1 MGRASYFAV
10 LAAAVSCYAALGAVL
25 AILPDLVDDR
35 AALGLAV
42 GAPALTAVIT
52 RPGGGRLADRIGPA
66 PVVTAGAVVMALGI
80 APAWVDGYASLLASR
95 LMIGAGEGAMMSA
108 AVLWLLRLAGPE
120 KRGRALGHIGL
131 ANYAGLTAGP
141 LLASALGH
149 ARDPVFALAA
159 VLPLLGVALAAR
171 AERPPTEHSRHPQA
185 TGVVK
190 ATLGPGISLALVN
203 CGYVALLAFGA
214 QVSGTR
220 LVVPVFAAGVI
231 LARTAGASIPDRLG
245 ARPTVLVST
254 AVAAAGLVAVSA
266 GAGLPGTALLA
277 AGQGLA
283 VPALGLLA
291 LSRVAPER
299 HGAAAGLFFAYF
311 DAGVGAG
318 GPLVGLVAR
327 ATSPTQAMVA
337 AGGAV
342 LAAGVLQVRTP
353 SSKIEPKPLSD
364 AADTAN
370 GAPYGHGIRKRA
382 Q

>member
-1 MGRASYFAV
+1 MGRTSYFAV
-10 LAAAVSCYAALGAVL
+10 LAAAVACYAALGAVL

-42 GAPALTAVIT
+42 GAPALAAVIT
-52 RPGGGRLADRIGPA
+52 RPAGGRLADRIGPG
-66 PVVTAGAVVMALGI
+66 PVVTGGAIVMALGI
-80 APAWVDGYASLLASR
+80 APAWVDGYGALLASR
-95 LMIGAGEGAMMSA
+95 LLIGAGEGAMMSA
-108 AVLWLLRLAGPE
+108 AVLWLLRLAGPD
-120 KRGRALGHIGL
+120 KRGQALGHIGL

-149 ARDPVFALAA
+149 ARDPVLVAA
-159 VLPLLGVALAAR
+159 AALPLLGVALAAR
-171 AERPPTEHSRHPQA
+171 AERPPAERSRQA
-185 TGVVK
+185 QGTGVFR

-214 QVSGTR
+214 QVTGSR
-220 LVVPVFAAGVI
+220 LIVPVFAAGVI
-231 LARTAGASIPDRLG
+231 LARTAGASIPDRAG

-254 AVAAAGLVAVSA
+254 VVAAAGLFAVTA

-291 LSRVAPER
+291 LRRVAPER

-311 DAGVGAG
+311 DAGVGG
-318 GPLVGLVAR
+318 GGLLVGLVAR
-327 ATSPTQAMVA
+327 ATSPAEALTM

-342 LAAGVLQVRTP
+342 LAAGLLQVRTP
-353 SSKIEPKPLSD
+353 SSKIEPQPVRG

>member
-10 LAAAVSCYAALGAVL
+10 LAAAVACYAALGAVL

-42 GAPALTAVIT
+42 GAPALAAVFT
-52 RPGGGRLADRIGPA
+52 RPAGGRLADRIGPA
-66 PVVTAGAVVMALGI
+66 PVVTAGAIVMAIGI
-80 APAWVDGYASLLASR
+80 APAWVDGYGSLLASR
-95 LMIGAGEGAMMSA
+95 LLIGAGEGAMMSA

-120 KRGRALGHIGL
+120 RRGQALGHIGL

-149 ARDPVFALAA
+149 ARDPVFAAA
-159 VLPLLGVALAAR
+159 ALLPLVGVALASRPSARPPSAR
-171 AERPPTEHSRHPQA
+171 APAQA
-185 TGVVK
+185 TGVFR

-214 QVSGTR
+214 QVTGSR
-220 LVVPVFAAGVI
+220 LIVPVFAAGVI

-254 AVAAAGLVAVSA
+254 AVAGAGLLAVSA
-266 GAGLPGTALLA
+266 GAGLAGTALLA

-311 DAGVGAG
+311 DAGVGGG

-327 ATSPTQAMVA
+327 AASPM
-337 AGGAV
+337 
-342 LAAGVLQVRTP
+342 R
-353 SSKIEPKPLSD
+353 
-364 AADTAN
+364 
-370 GAPYGHGIRKRA
+370 RA
-382 Q
+382 RRRGRRRARRGSRFRSGPHAENQPERLRCSR

>member
-1 MGRASYFAV
+1 MGRASYLAV
-10 LAAAVSCYAALGAVL
+10 LAAAVACYAALGAVL
-25 AILPDLVDDR
+25 AILPDLVHDR

-52 RPGGGRLADRIGPA
+52 RPAGGRLADRIGPA

-95 LMIGAGEGAMMSA
+95 LLVGAGEGAMMSA
-108 AVLWLLRLAGPE
+108 AVLWLLRLAGPDR
-120 KRGRALGHIGL
+120 RGQALGHIGL

-141 LLASALGH
+141 LLAAALGH
-149 ARDPVFALAA
+149 ERDPVLAAAA
-159 VLPLLGVALAAR
+159 VLPLVGVAIAAR
-171 AERPPTEHSRHPQA
+171 AARPEAERSEQRG
-185 TGVVK
+185 TGVLR
-190 ATLGPGISLALVN
+190 ATLRPGISLALVN